1 MGSGLLD
8 RRPMFEAPINLLFLN
23 NLDRYHHQN
32 KDNLVPTFHHNQTQ
46 SYVIRQEEL
55 TFAPK

>member
-1 MGSGLLD
+1 MYESSINPLL
-8 RRPMFEAPINLLFLN
+8 LN
-23 NLDRYHHQN
+23 NLVVYHHQN